1 MRTIHP
7 RLAALMAERP
17 PTAREE
23 LANTLSHGAGLF
35 LVVFAAWPAL
45 VLSATRRHDPW
56 LLAGGIIFGL
66 SLAALYATSTLYH
79 LLPEGRNKRFC
90 RVLDHAAIYLLIAGT
105 YTPFA
110 LGVLRGSVGGT
121 VFVAVWTFALLG
133 IALKL
138 KDGFRHPLFSTALYL
153 LMGWM
158 VVFILGPLVAGIGW
172 AGFGWLAAGGL
183 CYTLGVAFYLWE
195 QLHYSHA
202 WWHGFVLA
210 GSACHCVAV
219 VGYAGGPGS

>member
-1 MRTIHP
+1 MRTIYP
-7 RLAALMAERP
+7 RLAAMMVERP
-17 PTAREE
+17 LTAREE
-23 LANTLSHGAGLF
+23 LANTLSHGVGLA
-35 LVVFAAWPAL
+35 LVIFVAWPAL
-45 VLSATRRHDPW
+45 IVSAVRRHDGW
-56 LLAGGIIFGL
+56 LLAGGMIFGL
-66 SLAALYATSTLYH
+66 SLAAL
-79 LLPEGRNKRFC
+79 
-90 RVLDHAAIYLLIAGT
+90 
-105 YTPFA
+105 FA
-110 LGVLRGSVGGT
+110 LGALRGVIGGA
-121 VFVAVWTFALLG
+121 VFAAAWTFAALG

-158 VVFILGPLVAGIGW
+158 VVFILHPLIAGIGW

-219 VGYAGGPGS
+219 VGYAGGLGS

>member
-1 MRTIHP
+1 M
-7 RLAALMAERP
+7 MAERP
-17 PTAREE
+17 LTAREE
-23 LANTLSHGAGLF
+23 LANTLSHGAGLL

-45 VLSATRRHDPW
+45 VVSAWRRHDGW

-79 LLPEGRNKRFC
+79 LLPEGPNKRVC
-90 RVLDHAAIYLLIAGT
+90 IVIENAEIYALIAGT

-110 LGVLRGSVGGT
+110 RGVLRGGVGGV
-121 VFVAVWTFALLG
+121 VFVAAWTFAALG

-138 KDGFRHPLFSTALYL
+138 KNGFRYPLLSTALYL

-158 VVFILGPLVAGIGW
+158 VVFILGPLIAGIGW
-172 AGFGWLAAGGL
+172 TGFGWLVAGGL

-195 QLHYSHA
+195 QLRYSHA

-219 VGYAGGPGS
+219 VGYAGGHAG